1 MENYMSVESIKE
13 VMPVELKREA
23 TWSRIGTDVRESK
36 SIEDVLKAAK
46 LDYTVSP
53 SDIIV
58 NSTGETISDKVANIT
73 DDGRYL
79 GIVGKDY
86 NICQNIEAFDFINN
100 INDEIT
106 FVKAGETHT
115 GMVYVIA
122 ELPSIEVFG
131 DKITPNVILQN
142 GHNGR
147 YALKTT
153 IVPLRIACQNQFANA
168 FKEIPSTISIMHSR
182 TMADKMHQAHTLLAN
197 VSNYMSEFKA
207 VAESMYLKKLTREQ
221 VNKIIDG
228 FFKKSIRSMAMLSE
242 RQQNTIET
250 QIATMKAA
258 YDSEDNQNLKGTLF
272 GLVNAYADYLT
283 HYAKSQK
290 YADSKF
296 LATSFDNNY
305 MQNFINYSNTFV
317 A

>member
-1 MENYMSVESIKE
+1 MENYMSIESIKE
-13 VMPVELKREA
+13 VKPVELKREA
-23 TWSRIGTDVRESK
+23 TWSRIGTDVREAK
-36 SIEDVLKAAK
+36 SIEEVLHAAK
-46 LDYTVSP
+46 LDYTVEP

-58 NSTGETISDKVANIT
+58 NSTGEIISDKVANVT

-86 NICQNIEAFDFINN
+86 NICQNIDAFDFINN

-131 DKITPNVILQN
+131 DEITPNVILQN

-182 TMADKMHQAHTLLAN
+182 SMTDKMHEAQKLLAN
-197 VSNYMSEFKA
+197 VSHYMSQFKSE
-207 VAESMYLKKLTREQ
+207 AEAMYSQKLTRKQ
-221 VNKIIDG
+221 GDDIIEG
-228 FFKKSIRSMAMLSE
+228 FFKKSVRSMEMLSE
-242 RQQNTIET
+242 RQQNTIES

-258 YDSEDNQNLKGTLF
+258 YDAKDNQNLKGTMF

-283 HYAKSQK
+283 HYAKSQRH
-290 YADSKF
+290 ADSKF

-305 MQNFINYSNTFV
+305 MQNFISYSNTLV